1 MSELILTTEQKQGL
15 SQRAIQNIEI
25 LQMSAQ
31 ELESYLNKTALE
43 NPVIELEPSSLS
55 KEDARADTEYSK
67 DTHLDVEYSGEDTQ
81 TGVEYSK
88 DGTPSDADSKDKAPS
103 DIETPEDE
111 YPQPVRKQHAR
122 LASHDN
128 VIEQMAATPAN
139 SLSEHVLFQLI
150 PHFHNETDKS
160 VLYYLVESLD
170 DNGFLTVTPDTLCEI
185 FQVSPDTARHYVA
198 MLQSVEP
205 TGIGASNL
213 TECLLL
219 QLERSEHPRHDLA
232 ARIISGH
239 LEKVA
244 NNQIKPL
251 ARALGS
257 NVAEVSEAI
266 ALIKTLNP
274 RPANGFCR
282 DEFASYICPD
292 VIILQKHNHFQIM
305 INGDLAAGFKIND
318 TYRPMLNHP
327 DREVRE
333 YLYQKFQ
340 QADWISKCLE
350 QLNATLLRITR
361 QILLNHM
368 FFFLNGPVYIPP
380 LSQAAIGKQL
390 ELNDS
395 TISRAIHD
403 KYLECFWG
411 VFPFKYFFSSSVPN
425 GTSDMT
431 VGHLKGLIKKLID
444 EEDKSHPLSDQKI
457 ASILNG
463 QGILAARR
471 TIAKYRNEMLIPD
484 TSRRRTL

>member
-1 MSELILTTEQKQGL
+1 
-15 SQRAIQNIEI
+15 
-25 LQMSAQ
+25 
-31 ELESYLNKTALE
+31 
-43 NPVIELEPSSLS
+43 
-55 KEDARADTEYSK
+55 
-67 DTHLDVEYSGEDTQ
+67 
-81 TGVEYSK
+81 
-88 DGTPSDADSKDKAPS
+88 
-103 DIETPEDE
+103 
-111 YPQPVRKQHAR
+111 
-122 LASHDN
+122 
-128 VIEQMAATPAN
+128 
-139 SLSEHVLFQLI
+139 
-150 PHFHNETDKS
+150 
-160 VLYYLVESLD
+160 
-170 DNGFLTVTPDTLCEI
+170 
-185 FQVSPDTARHYVA
+185 
-198 MLQSVEP
+198 
-205 TGIGASNL
+205 
-213 TECLLL
+213 
-219 QLERSEHPRHDLA
+219 
-232 ARIISGH
+232 
-239 LEKVA
+239 
-244 NNQIKPL
+244 
-251 ARALGS
+251 
-257 NVAEVSEAI
+257 
-266 ALIKTLNP
+266 
-274 RPANGFCR
+274 
-282 DEFASYICPD
+282 
-292 VIILQKHNHFQIM
+292 M

-350 QLNATLLRITR
+350 QRNSTLLRITR
-361 QILLNHM
+361 QILLNQKD
-368 FFFLNGPVYIPP
+368 FFLKGPDFLKP